1 MLRRV
6 FNAAAVAATL
16 ALVALAATAHAGQY
30 HVYSCRTPNG
40 EPAPVDG
47 WSGSVAPGSAYDD
60 YAVNT
65 CGEGGALVAALGDAT
80 IHGANIDRAT
90 WTFLAPPETKL
101 AQATLYR
108 AGDTD
113 GGQVLNATYQFGLAG
128 PEFVATF
135 EECIYSQFCSARGE
149 LASPFAAANR
159 VQVPSRN
166 LGSALYASAACGGG
180 TGKECPAGVGDVNGL
195 AAVIYVYAADLILE
209 QSEGPHVSGVSG
221 ELASAAAVQGQSDVV
236 FDATDPGSGV
246 YQAVFSVDGQVVQRT
261 VINANEGRCRDVGQT
276 SDGLPAFLYV
286 RPCPS
291 SVSADVPFET
301 TGTSNGVH
309 HLVVSVTD
317 AAGNAA
323 TVLDRDVT
331 IDNPTPPGAP
341 NGTNASTQATLSVRW
356 NETSKASFV
365 SGYGRSRTIS
375 GQLTAPGG
383 VPIAG
388 AAIDLRA
395 LPDYAGAT
403 PLQMPSPLTGAD
415 GRFSVR
421 IPAGTSSRSLS
432 FAYRAHVG
440 DAQPVASR
448 TLTLQVPASIALAVS
463 PHTTSV
469 GNAIFFRGS
478 LQGGPI
484 PRGGKQLILEARSP
498 GSAWIEFRVVR
509 TNARGR
515 FRAAYRFKFPGPA
528 DYRFR
533 ARSEPESDFPFTAGS
548 SNVVAVHER

>member
-1 MLRRV
+1 MRDWLLR
-6 FNAAAVAATL
+6 
-16 ALVALAATAHAGQY
+16 
-30 HVYSCRTPNG
+30 
-40 EPAPVDG
+40 E
-47 WSGSVAPGSAYDD
+47 
-60 YAVNT
+60 
-65 CGEGGALVAALGDAT
+65 
-80 IHGANIDRAT
+80 
-90 WTFLAPPETKL
+90 
-101 AQATLYR
+101 
-108 AGDTD
+108 GDTC
-113 GGQVLNATYQFGLAG
+113 ASACA
-128 PEFVATF
+128 PESRST
-135 EECIYSQFCSARGE
+135 SQAPD
-149 LASPFAAANR
+149 LR
-159 VQVPSRN
+159 VR
-166 LGSALYASAACGGG
+166 LYVNAACGGG
-180 TGKECPAGVGDVNGL
+180 ATGNVLTATGDANGF
-195 AAVIYVYAADLILE
+195 AAAIYIYAADLTLE
-209 QSEGPHVSGVSG
+209 QSEGPHASDVSG
-221 ELASAAAVQGQSDVV
+221 ELASAPAVQGQSDVV

-246 YQAVFSVDGQVVQRT
+246 YQAVFSVDGQVVQST
-261 VINANEGRCRDVGQT
+261 LISSNEGRCRDVGQT

-286 RPCPS
+286 RPCQQ
-291 SVSADVPFET
+291 SVSADVPFDT
-301 TGTSNGVH
+301 TKVSNGVH

-323 TVLDRDVT
+323 TVLDRNVA

-356 NETSKASFV
+356 NETSKASLV

-403 PLQMPSPLTGAD
+403 PLAMPSPLTGAD

-440 DAQPVASR
+440 DAQPVAAR

-469 GNAIFFRGS
+469 GNGIFFRGS
-478 LQGGPI
+478 LRGGPI

-528 DYRFR
+528 NYRFR